1 MSIMYLK
8 KKFSQ
13 FELNS
18 SSDFDFKTFK
28 AYELPLVLIISTV
41 FSKISAGM
49 PNCTRFWIIL
59 IAIIL
64 LRGEVA
70 INSLTRV
77 KIM

>member
-1 MSIMYLK
+1 
-8 KKFSQ
+8 
-13 FELNS
+13 
-18 SSDFDFKTFK
+18 
-28 AYELPLVLIISTV
+28 VLIISTV